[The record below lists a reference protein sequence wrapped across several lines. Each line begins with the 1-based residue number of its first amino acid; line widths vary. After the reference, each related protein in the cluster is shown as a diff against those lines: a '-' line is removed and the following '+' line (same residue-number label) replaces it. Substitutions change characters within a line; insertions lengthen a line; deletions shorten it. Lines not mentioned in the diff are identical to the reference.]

1 MNTINTPTRIA
12 LALAATVASLQ
23 GSPKSGATQEHQ
35 DSPELSESSPLFQLE
50 PVQVVAADYRN
61 PNQLELDPKNPAQ
74 PIPAQDGAEILRTAP
89 GFNVIRKGGTD
100 GDPVFRGMAGS
111 RLGIL
116 LDGENI
122 LGGCGNRMD
131 PPTAYVFPGA
141 YDRVVIVRG
150 PQSVRYGAGHSAGT
164 VRFEREPAHFD
175 TPGVE
180 GITQLTAGAF
190 GRNDQLL
197 DVEAG
202 NPQWD
207 ARLSLTRTEADDYED
222 GDGREAPSA
231 YERWSA
237 HAGIGWNPAPAHRL
251 ELSGIVS
258 DGEAA
263 YADRA
268 MDGVAFDRENIGL
281 KWIHTAASAGNYAG
295 LEAHVY
301 YNYVDHVMDNFSLRP
316 FQPSGMMP
324 NPTASNPD
332 RKTIGARLGTDWYFA
347 DDLQLHFGLDFQHNE
362 HRIRKTMN
370 ANAQPLSGQSRR
382 KDAEFK
388 QYGVFAELERPAGV
402 DGRWFAGG
410 RLDQH
415 RVEDL
420 RATIRAGMAPQPNP
434 TADDSRHDT
443 LPSGFVR
450 YEHRLSDSLLF
461 SAGLGHAARIPD
473 YWELFNKE
481 SANSLSAF
489 DLEPE
494 KTTQLDLGLSRD
506 EGSFNYTLSVFA
518 NRVDDY
524 ILIESQVPKGM
535 RTATI
540 SRNIE
545 TSSYGGEF
553 ALGYELSKEWHFD
566 ASVAY
571 VRARNRTDGR
581 PLAQQPPLEGRLA
594 LTYARADWSVGGLLR
609 LVDEQHRVAVNQG
622 NLVGQDIGPS
632 SGFAVLSINAAWQVS
647 ERHRLTAGI
656 DNLLDKTYAEH
667 LSRAGALVAGF
678 PPPDTRVNE
687 PGRNAWVQWQ
697 FDF

>member
-1 MNTINTPTRIA
+1 MNTIQLLARAAPTIA
-12 LALAATVASLQ
+12 LGLLSLNGSPQSDETQSPPPAASEYPEPTKIYELEPIRVVAS
-23 GSPKSGATQEHQ
+23 
-35 DSPELSESSPLFQLE
+35 
-50 PVQVVAADYRN
+50 DYRSST
-61 PNQLELDPKNPAQ
+61 QFELDPKNPAQ
-74 PIPAQDGAEILRTAP
+74 PIPAQDGAEILRTVP

-141 YDRVVIVRG
+141 YDRVVIMRG
-150 PQSVRYGAGHSAGT
+150 PQSVRYGAGHSAGMA
-164 VRFEREPAHFD
+164 RFEREPSHFESF
-175 TPGVE
+175 GIE
-180 GITQLTAGAF
+180 GMTQLTVGAF
-190 GRNDQLL
+190 GRNDQLI

-202 NPQWD
+202 SPKWD

-222 GDGREAPSA
+222 GDGREVPSA
-231 YERWSA
+231 YERWST
-237 HAGIGWNPAPAHRL
+237 HAAFGWNPAPAHRL
-251 ELSGIVS
+251 ELNGIVS

-281 KWIHTAASAGNYAG
+281 KWIHTATTTGNYAG
-295 LEAHVY
+295 LEAQLY
-301 YNYVDHVMDNFSLRP
+301 YNYVDHVMDNFSLRT
-316 FQPSGMMP
+316 FQPTMMMP
-324 NPTASNPD
+324 NPAISNPD
-332 RKTIGARLGTDWYFA
+332 RETIGARLGTDWDF
-347 DDLQLHFGLDFQHNE
+347 DSDLQLHVGVDFQQNE
-362 HRIRKTMN
+362 HRIRSTMN
-370 ANAQPLSGQSRR
+370 AVAQPLSSQSRQ
-382 KDAEFK
+382 KDAEFE
-388 QYGVFAELERPAGV
+388 QYGVFAELQRPFGA

-415 RVEDL
+415 QVKDL
-420 RATIRAGMAPQPNP
+420 RETIRVGMASQPNP
-434 TADDSRHDT
+434 TAHERRDDT

-450 YEHRLSDSLLF
+450 YEHRLGDSLLF
-461 SAGLGHAARIPD
+461 SAGLGHTARIPD
-473 YWELFNKE
+473 YWEFFNKE
-481 SANSLSAF
+481 SADSLSAF

-506 EGSFNYTLSVFA
+506 EGSLNYSLSLFA

-524 ILIESQVPKGM
+524 VLIESQIPKGM

-540 SRNIE
+540 ARNIE

-553 ALGYELSKEWHFD
+553 ALGYALNKEWHFD

-594 LTYARADWSVGGLLR
+594 LT
-609 LVDEQHRVAVNQG
+609 
-622 NLVGQDIGPS
+622 
-632 SGFAVLSINAAWQVS
+632 
-647 ERHRLTAGI
+647 
-656 DNLLDKTYAEH
+656 
-667 LSRAGALVAGF
+667 
-678 PPPDTRVNE
+678 
-687 PGRNAWVQWQ
+687 
-697 FDF
+697 